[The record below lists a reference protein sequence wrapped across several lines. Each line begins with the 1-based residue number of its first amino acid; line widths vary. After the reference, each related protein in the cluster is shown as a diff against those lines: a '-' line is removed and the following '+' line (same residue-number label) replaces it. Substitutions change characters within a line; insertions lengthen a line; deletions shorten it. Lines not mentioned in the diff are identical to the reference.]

1 MEIFHKCISVFLKVG
16 HIDVKEMMLNLIS
29 VTSLLLSS
37 NLITSLMLCTALN
50 QTFCVYL
57 KICHA
62 KWSDDYTYS
71 SCWREEMWDLVNT
84 ISRAPRRCIILYR
97 LDPALVEF
105 TDDLQRPTET
115 MLSAYVTNPQCRTH
129 GHTAS
134 SWCLCVQCSVTSQQ
148 RWQQP
153 QTEDWEEEG
162 IGRRAQ
168 LCHLAG
174 ALLQNRLFL
183 HSALLYAQLKVT
195 RINQNTGWMFKLHP
209 SPFLSDHFPPVFCIG
224 FGGMWDCLLLA
235 PSFKL
240 NTYDDML
247 LLVSRPFLTLWELNE
262 LAL

>member
-1 MEIFHKCISVFLKVG
+1 
-16 HIDVKEMMLNLIS
+16 MMLNLIS

-71 SCWREEMWDLVNT
+71 SCWREEMWGLVNT

-129 GHTAS
+129 GHTVS

-148 RWQQP
+148 WWQQP
-153 QTEDWEEEG
+153 QAKDWEEEG
-162 IGRRAQ
+162 TGRRAQ

-183 HSALLYAQLKVT
+183 HSALLCST
-195 RINQNTGWMFKLHP
+195 RSWKLPGSIKTQGGCSNCIHLLFYLNIFLQCFALDLEVCEIVFCLPHP
-209 SPFLSDHFPPVFCIG
+209 S
-224 FGGMWDCLLLA
+224 
-235 PSFKL
+235 
-240 NTYDDML
+240 N
-247 LLVSRPFLTLWELNE
+247 
-262 LAL
+262 